1 MKVNLKDIA
10 LKTGY
15 SIATVSRVLSGK
27 AVGRSSSVEKIL
39 QAARELGYRASRP
52 VYQLDNL
59 PLEIA
64 LVVQHHAEEFY
75 SCLYESFD
83 RACSSLNIK
92 LSIHSVKNSTNI
104 VENIKTI
111 SQFNDGIIM
120 MTPTLNGSQYK
131 DILNKLNSFPIVSI
145 APIDEN
151 VLKTITFD
159 SYQGGWL
166 AAKLLVLSGFKQ
178 FGLITGPLIK
188 WEANL
193 RRNGYIDYLRG
204 NGYKVEWEYNGDY
217 SFRSG
222 EKAFEDI
229 EKMQKK
235 NLGIFSSNDQ
245 MALGFLHT
253 ALENGFSI
261 PGDFGI
267 VGYDNM
273 PYSKV
278 FYPKLS
284 TVNTDLDA
292 LVESALDYLGNVI
305 KNPNGKNN
313 KLSTTL
319 LPVTIVKR
327 KTHDFN

>member
-1 MKVNLKDIA
+1 MKVKLEDIA
-10 LKTGY
+10 TKTGY

-27 AVGRSSSVEKIL
+27 AVGRSASVEKIL

-52 VYQLDNL
+52 IYQLDKL

-64 LVVQHHAEEFY
+64 LVAQHHAEEFY

-83 RACSSLNIK
+83 RISSAQNIQM
-92 LSIHSVKNSTNI
+92 SIHSVKHSKNLLD
-104 VENIKTI
+104 ELQLI
-111 SQFNDGIIM
+111 SQFNDGIIL
-120 MTPTLNGSQYK
+120 MTPTIDSGEYTEIVKS
-131 DILNKLNSFPIVSI
+131 LNSFPLVSI

-151 VLKTITFD
+151 VIKTITFD

-166 AAKLLVLSGFKQ
+166 AAKLLVQSGFTK

-188 WEANL
+188 WEAKL
-193 RRNGYIDYLRG
+193 RRNGFVDYLRG
-204 NGYKVEWEYNGDY
+204 KDFKVEWEYNGDY

-229 EKMQKK
+229 EKPQKK
-235 NLGIFSSNDQ
+235 NFGIFSSNDQ

-253 ALENGFSI
+253 ALENGFKI

-284 TVNTDLDA
+284 TVNTDLDTLA
-292 LVESALDYLGNVI
+292 ESVIDYLVSII
-305 KNPNGKNN
+305 KKQNEKNN
-313 KLSTTL
+313 RLTTTL
-319 LPVTIVKR
+319 LPVNIVKR
-327 KTHDFN
+327 RTHDFK